1 MGTFN
6 ILYTYRRLGADNGM
20 YTVVHLDNNLKMAFE
35 HLKAIRQTRT
45 DLWLTCSA
53 VWWVLSQNC

>member
-1 MGTFN
+1 
-6 ILYTYRRLGADNGM
+6 M